1 MHKNHLTR
9 SDIHLWLKKKNSQQS
24 GYRGNVQQHNEAT
37 YNKPIKLKTFHLRTG
52 IKGCQFTTSVHT
64 IHKNKLM

>member
-1 MHKNHLTR
+1 MVK
-9 SDIHLWLKKKNSQQS
+9 KKKNSQQS

-37 YNKPIKLKTFHLRTG
+37 YNKPIANIILDEKLKTFHLRTG

-64 IHKNKLM
+64 IQK